1 MRDHEAAMCAYAQ
14 LALLSHEK
22 QQALP
27 RDRFLLLTGV
37 AACRA
42 GWLTVA
48 AECHALLRESPL
60 QVTQFESFEDALRD
74 DDFRRLADHW
84 ERWCP
89 FERAEHLLHGLG
101 RSVQIT
107 TETEPLDRHLIAK
120 LKAISE

>member
-22 QQALP
+22 QQALS

-37 AACRA
+37 TACRA
-42 GWLTVA
+42 GWPTVA
-48 AECHALLRESPL
+48 AECHALLGKSPL
-60 QVTQFESFEDALRD
+60 QVTQFGSFEDALRD

-89 FERAEHLLHGLG
+89 FERAEHLLQASADRCGSPLRPP
-101 RSVQIT
+101 RSTSI
-107 TETEPLDRHLIAK
+107 
-120 LKAISE
+120 